1 VSSQGSLLFLG
12 VALFKERNFNMQ
24 MTPELRGFV
33 QRLIQM
39 AIHSGIQSIFFRLP
53 LGVIVVVVGLL
64 IWAAV
69 HFQLY

>member
-12 VALFKERNFNMQ
+12 VALFKERNLNVCML
-24 MTPELRGFV
+24 PELRGFV
-33 QRLIQM
+33 LRLIQM
-39 AIHSGIQSIFFRLP
+39 AIHAGIQSILFRLP
-53 LGVIVVVVGLL
+53 LGVIVVIVGLL